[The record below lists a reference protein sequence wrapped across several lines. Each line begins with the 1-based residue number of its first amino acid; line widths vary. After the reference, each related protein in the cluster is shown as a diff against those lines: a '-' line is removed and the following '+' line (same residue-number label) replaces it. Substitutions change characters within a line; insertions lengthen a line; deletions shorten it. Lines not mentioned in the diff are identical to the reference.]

1 MKSEF
6 SPKLS
11 GKFFFTRIKK
21 KDKFYF
27 IRLSERYRDLRENVA
42 KSSLLS
48 EQEMFLAYLDLMDT
62 LLQIHSTK
70 EGIQ

>member
-11 GKFFFTRIKK
+11 GKLFFARIKK

-27 IRLSERYRDLRENVA
+27 RRLSERYRDLRDNVT
-42 KSSLLS
+42 KIGLLS

-62 LLQIHSTK
+62 LLQIYSTN
-70 EGIQ
+70 EGM